1 MKWPRAALFI
11 AVVAVVLVTFCT
23 ITWWMLPDPF
33 GLVPLQIRLRLPED
47 VVTFL
52 TTPIPTALPAP
63 LRALSDSQPAV
74 ILPSFTTNTPTPYA
88 TASPMADETL
98 PPTFT
103 KVALATSAATAT
115 SRPTATAT
123 ATPTSSP
130 SATATIPP
138 RIVLEGM
145 EVIAQQFNN
154 CGPANLTMV
163 LNFHQQGFNQTEVGN
178 SLKPSYDDR
187 NVSPDEMVA
196 YVQNATQLEADYYS
210 GGDIELL
217 KRLLASGFPV
227 IIERGFLPSES
238 LGWMGHYLTLFGYD
252 ESAQTFMTMDSYL
265 GPWDNSGRYE
275 SYESIAELWEHFNNT
290 FIVVYRPEE
299 AQELSRILGDNYVSL
314 DSMWLNS
321 AVKAQERTE
330 QEPGNAFAWFN
341 LGTNLTVL
349 GELTGEAD
357 FYENAALAYD
367 RAREIGL
374 PWRMLWY
381 QFKPYRAYLEV
392 GRIDEVLVLTQ
403 SAQSI
408 EETHLYR
415 GHALFAAGDFRG
427 AESSYRRALQLNP
440 NFNVAEAA
448 LTSLIQ

>member
-1 MKWPRAALFI
+1 MKWRRLAFIIAAVTITSVALFS
-11 AVVAVVLVTFCT
+11 F
-23 ITWWMLPDPF
+23 TWWMLPDPF

-63 LRALSDSQPAV
+63 LRAPADSQTAV
-74 ILPSFTTNTPTPYA
+74 VLPDFPTSTPTIIP
-88 TASPMADETL
+88 TPRPLVNETL

-103 KVALATSAATAT
+103 PVAIATAKA
-115 SRPTATAT
+115 TATAT

-130 SATATIPP
+130 TATPTIPP
-138 RIVLEGM
+138 IVRLEGM

-163 LNFHQQGFNQTEVGN
+163 LNFHQQGLNQTEVGN
-178 SLKPSYDDR
+178 SLKSSYDDR

-196 YVQNATQLEADYYS
+196 YVQSATPLRAEYYS

-217 KRLLASGFPV
+217 KHLLASGFPV
-227 IIERGFLPSES
+227 IVERGFLPSES

-252 ESAQTFMTMDSYL
+252 DTDQTFLTMDSYQ
-265 GPWDNSGRYE
+265 GPWDDSGRYE
-275 SYESIAELWEHFNNT
+275 SYESMGELWEHFNNT
-290 FIVVYRPEE
+290 FIVVFRPED
-299 AQELSRILGDNYVSL
+299 AQELSRILGDNYASL
-314 DSMWLNS
+314 NRMWLSS

-330 QEPGNAFAWFN
+330 QDPENAFAWFN

-349 GELTGEAD
+349 GEITGEVD
-357 FYENAALAYD
+357 FYDNAALAYD

-392 GRIDEVLVLTQ
+392 GRIDEVLALTL
-403 SAQSI
+403 SAQSV

-415 GHALFAAGDFRG
+415 GHALFEAGDIRG

-440 NFNVAEAA
+440 NFTMAEAA
-448 LTSLIQ
+448 LASLTE